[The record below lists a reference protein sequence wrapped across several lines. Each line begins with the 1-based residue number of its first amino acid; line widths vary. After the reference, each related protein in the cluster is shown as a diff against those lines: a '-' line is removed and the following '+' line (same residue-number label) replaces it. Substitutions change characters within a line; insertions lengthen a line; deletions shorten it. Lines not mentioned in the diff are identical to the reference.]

1 MFFMVYAVILSGGIG
16 TRTGYDIPKQFIKI
30 NQKPL
35 LAYCIEKFVMFDK
48 FKKIIVSSPE
58 EYLDETKELI
68 MDYFPDEERI
78 VVIVGGKTRQQT
90 LMKSI
95 DYVNKIK
102 DSEDA
107 IIVNHDAA
115 RIFVSYD
122 QIEKC
127 IEFTEKHGV
136 SSPVIPSTDVIVES
150 KGHNVLKMPDR
161 YQMFHV
167 QTPQGFWINEYLDL
181 YSNLSQEDIESVHEI
196 IKVYFL
202 NDREVY
208 LFEGDKA
215 NFKVTTS
222 QDVKITKALLN
233 D

>member
-1 MFFMVYAVILSGGIG
+1 MVYAVILSGGIG

-115 RIFVSYD
+115 RIFVSPD
-122 QIEKC
+122 QIKKC
-127 IEFTEKHGV
+127 IEFTEKHGA
-136 SSPVIPSTDVIVES
+136 SSPVIPSTDVIVEARD
-150 KGHNVLKMPDR
+150 NDVLKMPNR
-161 YQMFHV
+161 YDMFHV
-167 QTPQGFWINEYLDL
+167 QTPQGFRINEYLDL
-181 YSNLSQEDIESVHEI
+181 YSNLSPEEIESVHEI
-196 IKVYFL
+196 IRVYFL
-202 NDREVY
+202 NDKDVY
-208 LFEGDKA
+208 LFEGDKN

-222 QDVKITKALLN
+222 TDIKISKAILK
-233 D
+233 DYDS